1 MAMGQNVGLSL
12 LGLGRALPGRL
23 VSNAELART
32 VDTSDEWIRTRTG
45 ICARHFVTDESNL
58 DLAEQAA
65 RAAIQ
70 NSGVCPADIG
80 VALVA
85 TFTPD
90 RLSPSTACG
99 LAGRLGLPPTSVV
112 FDINAACA
120 GFLYALHTARQ
131 LLLASGKPYALVVG
145 SEVISRVLDFADR
158 STCVLFGDGAAA
170 AVIAL
175 GDKPFYY
182 TAGCRADVDNV
193 LACSG
198 VADLAAT
205 GAHPAVHMQGAD
217 VFRFA
222 VEIIPN
228 CVKNLLKQANL
239 QLSDVDS
246 VVCHQANLRIIQNVE
261 KRLAA
266 RPGQFFVNLQSLGNT
281 SSASIPLALCDL
293 AEAGRLQPGSRVLC
307 VGFGA
312 GFTWAGCLMEL

>member
-1 MAMGQNVGLSL
+1 MTMGQNAGLRL

-23 VSNAELART
+23 VTNADLART

-45 ICARHFVTDESNL
+45 ICARRFVATESNL

-70 NSGVCPADIG
+70 SSGINPDDIG

-99 LAGRLGLPPTSVV
+99 LAGRLGLPPSAVV

-170 AVIAL
+170 AVVSL
-175 GDKPFYY
+175 GDQPFYY
-182 TAGCRADVDNV
+182 TAGCRADADNA
-193 LACSG
+193 LCCSG

-205 GAHPAVHMQGAD
+205 GAAPAVHMQGAD

-222 VEIIPN
+222 VEIIPQ
-228 CVKNLLKQANL
+228 CIEKLLCDAGL
-239 QLSDVDS
+239 TLSDVDC
-246 VVCHQANLRIIQNVE
+246 VVCHQANLRIIKNVE

-266 RPGQFFVNLQSLGNT
+266 RPGQFFVNLQNLGNT
-281 SSASIPLALCDL
+281 SSASIPLALCAL
-293 AEAGRLQPGSRVLC
+293 AEAGRLQPGNRVLC